1 MNTENFYKHFMLFA
15 GIFLM
20 VACNPPRE
28 AGIRDRAG
36 NELSDFRSWVS
47 NTVSR
52 ADDATAEERA
62 RIRKEF
68 SQLSAQAQNSLSGLA
83 DDARNEFNQLTT
95 RYEEWDAEQ
104 DRKMARQQ
112 QQQQQTTMAQDGR
125 ISEKL
130 LDAPYR
136 DINSLTAS
144 QVRDA
149 YISFMENV
157 RDNRKDWSEKDW
169 EQVEQV
175 LKQLN
180 NRKDQVNEGLST
192 KDQAKILA
200 LQAEFQLLQSG
211 QQIKEEIKN

>member
-1 MNTENFYKHFMLFA
+1 MNTKNFYKHFMLLA

-52 ADDATAEERA
+52 ADDATEEERA
-62 RIRKEF
+62 SIRQEF
-68 SQLSAQAQNSLSGLA
+68 QQLSARAGNSLSELTN
-83 DDARNEFNQLTT
+83 DARTEFARLTA
-95 RYEEWDAEQ
+95 RYEDWDAEQ
-104 DRKMARQQ
+104 DRKMMARKQQ
-112 QQQQQTTMAQDGR
+112 QEQNAMVQGGQMT
-125 ISEKL
+125 EKL
-130 LDAPYR
+130 LDAPFR
-136 DINSLTAS
+136 NVNSLTAS

-169 EQVEQV
+169 ELVEQV

-180 NRKDQVNEGLST
+180 NRKEQVNEGLST